1 MNLTNLVLLP
11 TTVYGIPS
19 GNYNGQSTT
28 FFGNAIPAAN
38 YYMGQGTVQT
48 VPVLQNSLRANVT
61 LQATLNDTPGQAAW
75 FDVST
80 VGNVANAQTGTAT
93 ITAVGNY
100 AWLRARVD
108 GFTSGTVSANVIY

>member
-48 VPVLQNSLRANVT
+48 VPVVQNNLRATVT
-61 LQATLNDTPGQAAW
+61 LQATLNDTPVQAAW
-75 FDVST
+75 FDIST
-80 VGNVANAQTGTAT
+80 VGNVTNAQTSTST
-93 ITAVGNY
+93 ITSVGNFV
-100 AWLRARVD
+100 WLRARVD
-108 GFTSGTVSANVIY
+108 GFTAGTVSANVIY

>member
-1 MNLTNLVLLP
+1 MNLTTLVLLP

-19 GNYNGQSTT
+19 GNYDGHSAT

-48 VPVLQNSLRANVT
+48 VLVVETSLMATVT

-80 VGNVANAQTGTAT
+80 VGNVASPQTGTDT
-93 ITAVGNY
+93 ITAVGNF

-108 GFTSGTVSANVIY
+108 SFTAGTVSANVIY

>member
-1 MNLTNLVLLP
+1 MNITNLVLLP

-19 GNYNGQSTT
+19 GNYDGQSTT

-48 VPVLQNSLRANVT
+48 VPVVQDNLVANVT

-80 VGNVANAQTGTAT
+80 VGNVANAQSGTST
-93 ITAVGNY
+93 ITSVGNFV
-100 AWLRARVD
+100 WLRARVD
-108 GFTSGTVSANVIY
+108 SFTAGTVSAKVLY